1 MKAAWYRRQGPAH
14 EVIEVGEMP
23 SPALAAGE
31 VRVRLACSGLN
42 PSDIKRRKGF
52 NGQPHAFPVII
63 PNSDGAGVVA
73 ELGAGVQGLAV
84 GDRVWVY
91 NAQWKRPHGT
101 NAEEVVLPATLVQ
114 PLPQHVSMD
123 YGACVGIPALT
134 AHRALFADG
143 PIAGQT
149 VLVQGGAG
157 AVGHCAI
164 QMAKWGGA
172 TVIATVSS
180 KGKAGSARQ
189 AGADHVINYREEDVA
204 ARVMQIT
211 HGAGVHRIIEVAFG
225 QNLPITQQVLRPHG
239 VISCYASD
247 EQPTPVLPFYAFMMK
262 NQTLRWVFM
271 YELQPDHMRAALDDI
286 GSWLKGT
293 GQQGAAR
300 PIAEHVDRV
309 FDLADTAKA
318 HEYLESGQASG
329 NVVIR
334 ISEIA

>member
-1 MKAAWYRRQGPAH
+1 MKAAWYRRQGPAQ

-23 SPALAAGE
+23 SSPVGAGE

-52 NGQPHAFPVII
+52 NGQPHAFPLII

-73 ELGAGVQGLAV
+73 ELGPGVQRLAV

-91 NAQWKRPHGT
+91 SAQWKRPHGT
-101 NAEEVVLPATLVQ
+101 NAEEVVLPVQLVQ
-114 PLPQHVSMD
+114 PLPQRVSMA

-143 PIAGQT
+143 PIVGQT

-164 QMAKWGGA
+164 QMARWGGA
-172 TVIATVSS
+172 KVIATVSS
-180 KGKAGSARQ
+180 AAKAESARL
-189 AGADHVINYREEDVA
+189 AGADHVINYQKEDVSA
-204 ARVMQIT
+204 QVMQIT
-211 HGAGVHRIIEVAFG
+211 QGEGVHRIIEVAFG

-247 EQPTPVLPFYAFMMK
+247 AQPTPVLPFYAFMMK

-271 YELQPDHMRAALDDI
+271 YELQPDALLSALSDI
-286 GSWLKGT
+286 CLWLSGAGARGT
-293 GQQGAAR
+293 PR
-300 PIAEHVDRV
+300 PIVEHVDRV
-309 FDLADTAKA
+309 FALEETAQA
-318 HEYLESGQASG
+318 HDYLDSGQAG
-329 NVVIR
+329 ANVVIR
-334 ISEIA
+334 VSDIT

>member
-1 MKAAWYRRQGPAH
+1 MKAAWYKQQGPAR
-14 EVIEVGEMP
+14 EVIEVGEW
-23 SPALAAGE
+23 PAPELGAGE
-31 VRVRLACSGLN
+31 VRVHLACSGLN

-52 NGQPHAFPVII
+52 NGQPHAYPVII

-91 NAQWKRPHGT
+91 NAQWKRPFGT
-101 NAEEVVLPATLVQ
+101 NAQQVVLPAALVQ
-114 PLPQHVSMD
+114 PLPASVSMA

-143 PIAGQT
+143 PISGQT

-164 QMAKWGGA
+164 QLAKWGGA
-172 TVIATVSS
+172 QVITTVSS
-180 KGKAGSARQ
+180 PAKAEAARQ
-189 AGADHVINYREEDVA
+189 AGADHIIDYRQEPVA
-204 ARVMQIT
+204 DRIMQIT
-211 HGAGVHRIIEVAFG
+211 NGAGVHRIIEVAFG

-247 EQPTPVLPFYAFMMK
+247 AMPMPVLPFYAFMMK

-271 YELQPDHMRAALDDI
+271 YELQPDSMRDALRDI
-286 GSWLKGT
+286 GLWLRGE
-293 GQQGAAR
+293 GGSGPHR
-300 PIAEHVDRV
+300 PVVEHVDRV
-309 FDLADTAKA
+309 FDLAQTAQA
-318 HEYLESGQASG
+318 HEHLESGQAGG

-334 ISEIA
+334 VSDLA

>member
-1 MKAAWYRRQGPAH
+1 MKAAWYKKQGPAP
-14 EVIEVGEMP
+14 EVIEVGDMP
-23 SPALAAGE
+23 SATLGAGE
-31 VRVRLACSGLN
+31 VRVRLAYSGLN
-42 PSDIKRRKGF
+42 PSDVKRRRGH

-73 ELGAGVQGLAV
+73 ELGDGVHGLAV

-91 NAQWKRPHGT
+91 NAQWKRPWGT
-101 NAEEVVLPATLVQ
+101 NAEEVVLPAALVQ
-114 PLPQHVSMD
+114 PLPQRVSLA
-123 YGACVGIPALT
+123 YGACIGIPALT
-134 AHRALFADG
+134 AHRALFSDG

-172 TVIATVSS
+172 MVIATVSS
-180 KGKAGSARQ
+180 AAKAETARL
-189 AGADHVINYREEDVA
+189 AGADHVLNYREDNVGE
-204 ARVMQIT
+204 RIMQIT
-211 HGAGVHRIIEVAFG
+211 QGAGVHRIVEVAFG

-247 EQPTPVLPFYAFMMK
+247 AQPNPVLPFYAFMMK

-271 YELQPDHMRAALDDI
+271 YELQPESLRSALTDICLWLNGAGARGPSRPVVEHLGRIFDIEQTAAAHDYLD
-286 GSWLKGT
+286 
-293 GQQGAAR
+293 
-300 PIAEHVDRV
+300 
-309 FDLADTAKA
+309 
-318 HEYLESGQASG
+318 SGQAQA

-334 ISEIA
+334 VSNFD